1 MADEDGKGGALDP
14 LKNKAALAV
23 AIIALVAYVIALIFL
38 FGKADD
44 VDNDR
49 AWERWVFLFTGLEA
63 IVFAGIGWLFGREV
77 NRGAAEQAEKAT
89 EKASQK
95 TAEAERAKSK
105 TDAIVAAL
113 EESAGGPGG
122 GAPSDRLGER
132 GVAPAGGDAGLARAA
147 AIARGIRDA
156 G

>member
-1 MADEDGKGGALDP
+1 MADKAGGGGALDA

-23 AIIALVAYVIALIFL
+23 ALVALVAYVLALIFL

-44 VDNDR
+44 ADNDR
-49 AWERWVFLFTGLEA
+49 AWERWVFLMTGLEA

-77 NRGAAEQAEKAT
+77 NRGAAEQAEKANET
-89 EKASQK
+89 AQKK
-95 TAEAERAKSK
+95 TAEAARAKSK

-113 EESAGGPGG
+113 EESSAG
-122 GAPSDRLGER
+122 AVGER
-132 GVAPAGGDAGLARAA
+132 GVGPAGGDAGLARAA